1 MIGAQPKRGTVSFMA
16 RFVWC
21 KNEERRVPAF
31 RCLLCKDNCQ
41 VAQKGCGDLDNSLEI
56 LLKSGKYRE
65 RFLMKRKANVID
77 VEKHFLEDDARSS

>member
-1 MIGAQPKRGTVSFMA
+1 MA

-21 KNEERRVPAF
+21 KIEECRVPAF
-31 RCLLCKDNCQ
+31 RCLLCKDNCP
-41 VAQKGCGDLDNSLEI
+41 VGQKGLEDLDNSLEI

-77 VEKHFLEDDARSS
+77 VDKHFFEGDAGTP